1 MAKGLDLS
9 GIELPTKQTI
19 LPNSGG
25 LDTAK
30 ASAELLGIDVI
41 SKPMAQ
47 DEMAE
52 LAFMEEKLEVML
64 HEATDPNAENPVHVA
79 VNGVNQFFMRG
90 VPQVVRRKYVG
101 VLAGAKRGNIT
112 TPEITQNGERTAAI
126 RKTQALAYPFSVIR
140 DDNPRGAS
148 WLRGLLEG

>member
-19 LPNSGG
+19 LPNTGG

-30 ASAELLGIDVI
+30 ASAELLGLDVI
-41 SKPMAQ
+41 DKPIAQ
-47 DEMAE
+47 DHMAE

-64 HEATDPNAENPVHVA
+64 HESTDPNAENPVQVA
-79 VNGVNQFFMRG
+79 VNGINQFFMRG

-101 VLAGAKRGNIT
+101 VLAGAKRGHIT

-140 DDNPRGAS
+140 DDNPRGPV
-148 WLRGLLEG
+148 WLRGLMAG